1 MHHQPLSAIW
11 TEFDVD
17 TLTAAADRFFRCY
30 ATHCLEPDA
39 DTLFA
44 YFNALHS
51 FNDKLTKSNK
61 GSLFGSA
68 DFVALKSL
76 RNLFHHEAEL
86 VHEVRFILTRDLPPA
101 TAELATACL
110 VERQLLERAME
121 RETKDRERIAG
132 AFRWYGAVADIQPCV
147 FNGAVDIYEAVCS
160 AQLEPESEE
169 FAMFDQSYKFET
181 ESYHAHRV
189 TGTISCLAADVD
201 EVVRKA
207 FLASHPQ
214 SARHLR
220 SGFDR

>member
-1 MHHQPLSAIW
+1 M
-11 TEFDVD
+11 D

-30 ATHCLEPDA
+30 AKHCLDPDA

-44 YFNALHS
+44 YLNALHS
-51 FNDKLTKSNK
+51 FNDKLNKSKK

-86 VHEVRFILTRDLPPA
+86 VHEVRFILTRDLPPV

-110 VERQLLERAME
+110 VDRQLVERAID
-121 RETKDRERIAG
+121 REKKDRERIAG

-147 FNGAVDIYEAVCS
+147 FNGAVDIYEAVRA
-160 AQLEPESEE
+160 AQLEPESEDFE
-169 FAMFDQSYKFET
+169 MFDQSYTFET
-181 ESYHAHRV
+181 ENGHAHRV
-189 TGTISCLAADVD
+189 TGSISCLAADVD

-207 FLASHPQ
+207 FLTPQ
-214 SARHLR
+214 PSSTPKR
-220 SGFDR
+220 

>member
-1 MHHQPLSAIW
+1 MN
-11 TEFDVD
+11 

-30 ATHCLEPDA
+30 AKHCLDPDA

-44 YFNALHS
+44 YLNALHS
-51 FNDKLTKSNK
+51 FNDKLNKSKK

-86 VHEVRFILTRDLPPA
+86 VHEVRFILTRDLPPV

-110 VERQLLERAME
+110 VDRQLVERAID
-121 RETKDRERIAG
+121 REKKDRERIAG

-147 FNGAVDIYEAVCS
+147 FNGAVDIYEAVRA
-160 AQLEPESEE
+160 AQLEPESEGFE
-169 FAMFDQSYKFET
+169 MFDQSYTFET
-181 ESYHAHRV
+181 ENGHAHRV

-207 FLASHPQ
+207 FLTPQ
-214 SARHLR
+214 PSSTPKR
-220 SGFDR
+220 